1 MGSLSI
7 VIFGMLRAVMAIFVN
22 ALLSTEWIDVNKA
35 DKNGLSFVGEFVCSL
50 YIYVTFSKSRV
61 YLKSLCETE
70 SWLSISTW
78 TGFVSYAVSPAMHRE
93 LLCASSYSC
102 CPSVNALQL

>member
-78 TGFVSYAVSPAMHRE
+78 TGFVSFVVSRAMHRE
-93 LLCASSYSC
+93 LLCTSLYSC
-102 CPSVNALQL
+102 CLVGDALQP